1 LWGPFAPDEET
12 ADALFSHLLTVLPTT
27 ITLIQSYLNVDNQ
40 WGDAFYRRHGFGQAK
55 VSHVYIA
62 PRPGELC
69 QPDELLPEVTA
80 DQAASFAQLHDI
92 TFPNTFYSSQDILG
106 MLNETNKVFVWAKDD
121 EALGYLYAKV
131 DESTGEGYVE
141 FVGVAEQAQRQGIGR
156 KLLATAVY
164 WLFHDQQ
171 VPQIALNV
179 NDDNNNARNLYE
191 STGFHLEYAGVALKR
206 AR

>member
-1 LWGPFAPDEET
+1 
-12 ADALFSHLLTVLPTT
+12 
-27 ITLIQSYLNVDNQ
+27 
-40 WGDAFYRRHGFGQAK
+40 
-55 VSHVYIA
+55 
-62 PRPGELC
+62 
-69 QPDELLPEVTA
+69 
-80 DQAASFAQLHDI
+80 
-92 TFPNTFYSSQDILG
+92 
-106 MLNETNKVFVWAKDD
+106 
-121 EALGYLYAKV
+121 V